1 MNWIKITT
9 ETPLPTKGNFI
20 VCQNTEDF
28 NTEWLDAIANV
39 YWDQDSLSDE
49 MSLYIETMGGV
60 KVRYEY
66 TPTHFIKI

>member
-20 VCQNTEDF
+20 VCQNF
-28 NTEWLDAIANV
+28 DAIANV